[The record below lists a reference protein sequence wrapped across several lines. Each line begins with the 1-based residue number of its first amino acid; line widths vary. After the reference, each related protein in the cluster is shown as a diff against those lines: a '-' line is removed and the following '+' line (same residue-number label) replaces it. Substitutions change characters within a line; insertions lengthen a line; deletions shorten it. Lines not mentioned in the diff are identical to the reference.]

1 MHLIPEHE
9 LSNHKLQSNESFYFP
24 VPNIQTL
31 SSKGVERGDDPYG
44 LLYVPELKSDDCRD
58 AEKQYIAQNAT
69 RLANLPSDAG
79 YALIAVAPW
88 FSAPCMKE
96 YFSTARIEPVKAFIV
111 YLPDPNS
118 TAVPPETNDQAWAL
132 NDGGSWQY
140 SNQFPTYAVPGASG
154 YLIAAKMAEY
164 SGNISSVPYGNSLK
178 LQYESTDYIR
188 LWAKVTAGL

>member
-1 MHLIPEHE
+1 M
-9 LSNHKLQSNESFYFP
+9 
-24 VPNIQTL
+24 
-31 SSKGVERGDDPYG
+31 
-44 LLYVPELKSDDCRD
+44 PELKSDDCRD